1 MTRLPPLPHAEW
13 DMDALAVVAPGREL
27 PPSNALGLFARHP
40 ALATAFLTFNT
51 HLLSRSSTLPA
62 RTRELAI
69 LRVAWRRRCKYEWVQ
84 HLLIAR
90 KAGATDEEIA
100 EVQKGSPTLLSRA
113 VDELE
118 VDGRISDPT
127 YAELSAEFDD
137 RQLLDLVFTI
147 GAYDLL
153 AKAFNTFE
161 VELDPGFDEPDFDA
175 PIQDT
180 ATQSTAIPHT
190 VPNREG

>member
-1 MTRLPPLPHAEW
+1 ME
-13 DMDALAVVAPGREL
+13 ALAPLAPGREL

-40 ALATAFLTFNT
+40 ALATAFLTFNN
-51 HLLSRSSTLPA
+51 HLLGRSSTLSP
-62 RTRELAI
+62 RIRELAI
-69 LRVAWRRRCKYEWVQ
+69 LRVAWRRRSKYEWVQ

-90 KAGATDEEIA
+90 KAKVTDEEIA
-100 EVQKGSPTLLSRA
+100 EVQAGSPTLLNRA

-118 VDGRISDPT
+118 VDGRLSDKT

-137 RQLLDLVFTI
+137 RQLMDLVFTI

-161 VELDPGFDEPDFDA
+161 VELDPGLDEPDFSS
-175 PIQDT
+175 PT
-180 ATQSTAIPHT
+180 PHT

>member
-13 DMDALAVVAPGREL
+13 DMDALAPLAPGRKL

-40 ALATAFLTFNT
+40 ALATAFLTFNK
-51 HLLSRSSTLPA
+51 HLLGDSTLPA

-69 LRVAWRRRCKYEWVQ
+69 LRVAWRRRCKYEWAQ

-90 KAGATDEEIA
+90 KAGVTDEEI
-100 EVQKGSPTLLSRA
+100 VQIQEGSPTLLSRA

-118 VDGRISDPT
+118 VDGELSDPT
-127 YAELSAEFDD
+127 YAELSAELDD
-137 RQLLDLVFTI
+137 RQLMDLVFTI
-147 GAYDLL
+147 GTYGLL
-153 AKAFNTFE
+153 AMAFNTFG
-161 VELDPGFDEPDFDA
+161 VELDPGLPDPDFDYS
-175 PIQDT
+175 PQ
-180 ATQSTAIPHT
+180 HT